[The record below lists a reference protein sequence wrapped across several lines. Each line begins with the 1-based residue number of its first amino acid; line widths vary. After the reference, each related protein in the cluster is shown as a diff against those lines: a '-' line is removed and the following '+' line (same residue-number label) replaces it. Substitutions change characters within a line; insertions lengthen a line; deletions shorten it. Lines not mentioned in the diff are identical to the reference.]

1 MVKTESVAVATF
13 YSFDAGQVN
22 FFGSEDAALEFIQKT
37 KDEEIRNDRDEMGY
51 EFRET
56 LGNEPGTFTYEEA
69 PDGSWFRL
77 EEIRRDG
84 AHDTTIWF
92 IATQY

>member
-56 LGNEPGTFTYEEA
+56 LGNGPGTFTYEEA

>member
-22 FFGSEDAALEFIQKT
+22 FFNSEDAALEFIQKT

-56 LGNEPGTFTYEEA
+56 LGNEPMTFTYEEA
-69 PDGSWFRL
+69 PDGSWFRI

-84 AHDTTIWF
+84 THDTSIWF

>member
-22 FFGSEDAALEFIQKT
+22 FFNSEDDALEFIRQT

-51 EFRET
+51 EFREK

-69 PDGSWFRL
+69 TDGSWFRL

>member
-1 MVKTESVAVATF
+1 MVKNESVAVATF

-22 FFGSEDAALEFIQKT
+22 FFNSEDDALEFIRQT

-51 EFRET
+51 EFREK

>member
-22 FFGSEDAALEFIQKT
+22 FFDCEDAALEFIQKT

-92 IATQY
+92 IAIQN

>member
-22 FFGSEDAALEFIQKT
+22 FFNSEDDAMKFIRQT

-51 EFRET
+51 EFREK

>member
-1 MVKTESVAVATF
+1 MAKTESVAVATF
-13 YSFDAGQVN
+13 YSFDVGQVKE
-22 FFGSEDAALEFIQKT
+22 FRSEADALEFIRQT

-56 LGNEPGTFTYEEA
+56 LGNEPGTFTYDEA
-69 PDGSWFRL
+69 PDGSWFRI

-92 IATQY
+92 IAVQN